1 MLRGIKSRLSAIL
14 FLSTNIVHNIPIDLV
29 MGLIIAELKAQVPAS
44 VISDVIPRLGEMMA
58 VAIERE
64 QQSERM
70 RRARG

>member
-58 VAIERE
+58 VAIKRE
-64 QQSERM
+64 QQSERT

>member
-58 VAIERE
+58 VAIKRE

-70 RRARG
+70 RRTRG